1 MWVVGAETTIDAG
14 TEGPRVPTAAMA
26 RAYLVVRSGD
36 RRMLLDVRDGETIHI
51 GRADRATVRLD
62 DPKASREHARIAC
75 EAGRLTLEDLGS
87 RNGTRV
93 NQDVVKQATRALGSG
108 DVVWIGETE
117 ILVAG
122 ARAEASEAALPAI
135 EVPGLIVA
143 DEAMVQVF
151 RNIDRVAPLSTTVLL
166 QGETGV
172 GKEVVAEQ
180 LHARSGRSTA
190 PFVRINCGALPDSL
204 IESELFGHE
213 RGAFTGA
220 DRRKPGL
227 FEVAQGGTLF
237 LDEIGELKLELQAK
251 LLRVLEAK
259 KVLRVGG
266 RQELDVDVRIVAA
279 SNRDLEREAKQG
291 RFRSDLYFRLSTFA
305 VHIPALRERPNEIG
319 LLAELFARQLSLRM
333 GRSAP
338 AIADST
344 RALLEHHPW
353 PGNVRELRNVIERAL
368 VLVDGG
374 VVLPEHLPPG
384 ITTSA
389 EPVATGSFRDRVE
402 SVEQRSIE
410 EALAAEGGNQTR
422 AAKRL
427 GVSRRTLVYKLD
439 KYDLRPRD
447 KK

>member
-1 MWVVGAETTIDAG
+1 
-14 TEGPRVPTAAMA
+14 MA
-26 RAYLVVRSGD
+26 RAYLVVRSGE
-36 RRMLLDVRDGETIHI
+36 RRMMLDVRDGETIHI
-51 GRADRATVRLD
+51 GRADQATVRLD
-62 DPKASREHARIAC
+62 DPKASREHARITC
-75 EAGRLTLEDLGS
+75 EAGRLLLEDLGS

-93 NQDVVKQATRALGSG
+93 NQEIVKHATRVLGSG

-122 ARAEASEAALPAI
+122 ARAEAAEDVLPAI

-151 RNIDRVAPLSTTVLL
+151 RSVDRVAPLSTTVLL

-180 LHARSGRSTA
+180 LHARGARAAA
-190 PFVRINCGALPDSL
+190 PFVRINCGALPDNL
-204 IESELFGHE
+204 VESELFGHE

-220 DRRKPGL
+220 DKRKAGL

-237 LDEIGELKLELQAK
+237 LDEVGELKLELQAK
-251 LLRVLEAK
+251 LLRVLEAR
-259 KVLRVGG
+259 KVTRVGG
-266 RQELDVDVRIVAA
+266 RQEIDVDVRIIAA
-279 SNRDLEREAKQG
+279 SNRDLERESKQG
-291 RFRSDLYFRLSTFA
+291 RFRSDLYFRLATFTIQ
-305 VHIPALRERPNEIG
+305 IPALRERPNEIG

-333 GRSAP
+333 GRAVPSIGDA
-338 AIADST
+338 A
-344 RALLEHHPW
+344 RALLEQYPW
-353 PGNVRELRNVIERAL
+353 PGNVRELRNAIERAL
-368 VLVDGG
+368 VLVEGS
-374 VVLPEHLPPG
+374 VVLPEHLPAAVTNSR
-384 ITTSA
+384 IES
-389 EPVATGSFRDRVE
+389 TGSSFRDRVE